1 MDDNRTLGNYRL
13 LRLIGE
19 GGFARVYLGEH
30 IFLKTYAALKVPNMA
45 LQGEELEGFLNE
57 ARTSIGLHHPHI
69 VRTLECGVEG
79 GTQPYIVMDYASGGS
94 LRTRYPK
101 GTPLPPSSII
111 TYVKQAG
118 SALQFIHDKGLI
130 HQDIKPGNLLLGV
143 NDDVLLSDFGLAMI
157 VHRTISQSLQ
167 DMSGTAR
174 YMAPEQFRGKA
185 RPASDQYA
193 LAVMTYEW
201 ICGNAPFE
209 GTLTELLTQHLYT
222 SPPPLHLKV
231 PSISPAVEQI
241 ILKALAKEPR
251 DRFAR
256 VQDFVDALEQAGQ
269 PQRLASPSS
278 PGLPAYPVSPAPIS
292 SPGLPGIQAGQPPYT
307 PFPVPPA
314 PISSPGL
321 PAMQNE
327 EEILTIE
334 SDQVPRLQR
343 TAQPIPPSVYVEERR
358 SKEDDIPTVRTGRD
372 SSAALPDYQ
381 PTRFGQPRFRVPE
394 PPTPLPEPLPIPPA
408 SKRPRLRRGMATLLI
423 GLVVIVVAA
432 TVGFFTIPLFHGP
445 GSPGITP
452 TVPTQ
457 GTPSPPP
464 PYSAM
469 FGFNQQHTR
478 YNPAETILSTANV
491 AQLTSFWKAPTSSAS
506 SGIYSSPLVSNGLVY
521 VTSSDNKLYAFS
533 ALTGKQQWEM
543 ATGNYVNKG
552 SPIYSSPSI
561 LNGVVYVGSNDGRVY
576 AFNATKGQSVWV
588 SLPTGS
594 SVFSSPTVV
603 NGILYIG
610 STDHKVYAL
619 DATNGKQLWAM
630 PTGGEVYSSP
640 AVINNVVYIGS
651 DDSKLYAFNATTG
664 SVLWTSPILSH
675 FDSSPTVVDGVVYIG
690 GSDSKVYAF
699 AATGCGHPTC
709 NPLWTAATGGFINS
723 SPAVANGML
732 YIGSHDNN
740 LYAYDIVKCQHSPT
754 TCSPLWMGMTG
765 GGISSSPTVANGVV
779 YIGSWDGK
787 LYAFDAKTGAPLWN
801 FPTGQPIYSSPT
813 VLDGI
818 LYVGSNNNSLYAFHI

>member
-1 MDDNRTLGNYRL
+1 MADNRTLGNYRI

-30 IFLKTYAALKVPNMA
+30 IFLKTYAALKVPSMP

-101 GTPLPPSSII
+101 GTHLPPASII

-118 SALQFIHDKGLI
+118 SALQFLHDKGLI
-130 HQDIKPGNLLLGV
+130 HQDVKPGNLLLGV

-174 YMAPEQFRGKA
+174 YMAPEQLRGKA

-193 LAVMTYEW
+193 LAIMTYEW

-231 PSISPAVEQI
+231 PSISPTVEQV
-241 ILKALAKEPR
+241 ILKALAKEPH

-278 PGLPAYPVSPAPIS
+278 PGHPAYPVPPAPIS
-292 SPGLPGIQAGQPPYT
+292 SPGLPGIQAGQPPYS

-321 PAMQNE
+321 PTMQNE
-327 EEILTIE
+327 EDILTIE

-343 TAQPIPPSVYVEERR
+343 TAHPISPSVYVEERR
-358 SKEDDIPTVRTGRD
+358 PNEDDIPTVRTGRD

-381 PTRFGQPRFRVPE
+381 PTRLGQASFRVQE
-394 PPTPLPEPLPIPPA
+394 PPTPLPAPLPISPA
-408 SKRPRLRRGMATLLI
+408 SKGPRLRRRTVVSLV
-423 GLVVIVVAA
+423 GLAVILVAA
-432 TVGFFTIPLFHGP
+432 SIGFVALSLLRNQSSANPGTV
-445 GSPGITP
+445 
-452 TVPTQ
+452 TVTTQ
-457 GTPSPPP
+457 VTPSPPP

-478 YNPAETILSTANV
+478 YNPAETILSTTNV
-491 AQLTSFWKAPTSSAS
+491 TQLTSFWKATTS

-533 ALTGKQQWEM
+533 ALTGMKQWEM
-543 ATGNYVNKG
+543 PNGNYVSKG
-552 SPIYSSPSI
+552 SFIYSSPSI

-576 AFNATKGQSVWV
+576 AFNAATGHPVWV

-594 SVFSSPTVV
+594 SVFSSPTVD

-640 AVINNVVYIGS
+640 AVVNNVVYIGS

-664 SVLWTSPILSH
+664 SVLWTSPALSH
-675 FDSSPTVVDGVVYIG
+675 FDASPTVVDGVVYIG
-690 GSDSKVYAF
+690 GSDSKAYAF
-699 AATGCGHPTC
+699 AATGCRHPTC
-709 NPLWTAATGGFINS
+709 NPLWMATTGGFINS

-740 LYAYDIVKCQHSPT
+740 LYAYDTAKCQHSPT
-754 TCSPLWMGMTG
+754 TCAPQWMGMTG
-765 GGISSSPTVANGVV
+765 GEISSSPTVANGVV
-779 YIGSWDGK
+779 YVGSWDGK
-787 LYAFDAKTGAPLWN
+787 IYAFDAKTGAALWN
-801 FPTGQPIYSSPT
+801 FPTSSQPIHSSPT

-818 LYVGSNNNSLYAFHI
+818 LYIGSINNTLFAFHI